1 MIKLNSTLLSVFILL
16 VITISS
22 GCAKDENKQPEADFE
37 PYVLRDIEYAV
48 NTDTAGISQQLIMDI
63 FFTQKADTFQKFPLV
78 LMIHGGSFQI
88 GDKKWVSESCNWL
101 AEAGFITATINYRL
115 GWRFNSCEDSRNT
128 LAEANYRGMQDANAA
143 LRFLVAHADEYGI
156 DTNWIFVAGESAG
169 AAIAL
174 NSSYFQ
180 ENTIHSISPL
190 LAQKLGGLHNSG
202 NNYTETYS
210 VKGICNKWGAIT
222 DTNLISDNFNIPV
235 ISFHGSN
242 DPLVPAEHGY
252 LLECNSFP
260 VSGSV
265 CIHRQTRASE
275 GISILFL
282 SKNGLHQP
290 KEFIPEFTMNKTAE
304 FFHHIMAG
312 TAESA
317 IYSD

>member
-1 MIKLNSTLLSVFILL
+1 MKKLNSTFLSVFILV

-22 GCAKDENKQPEADFE
+22 GCSKDEIKQPEADFK
-37 PYVLRDIEYAV
+37 PYALRDIEYAI
-48 NTDTAGISQQLIMDI
+48 NADTAGESQQLKLDI
-63 FFTQKADTFQKFPLV
+63 YFAQKADTFQKFPLV
-78 LMIHGGSFQI
+78 LMLHGGSFQI
-88 GDKKWVSESCNWL
+88 GDKEWVSESCNLL
-101 AEAGFITATINYRL
+101 AEAGFITATINYRM
-115 GWRFNSCEDSRNT
+115 GWRFKNCNDSTNT

-143 LRFLVAHADEYGI
+143 LRFLVAHADEYSI

-174 NSSYFQ
+174 NSSYIPQ
-180 ENTIHSISPL
+180 NRIHSVSPL
-190 LAQKLGGLHNSG
+190 LTQKLGGLHNSG

-235 ISFHGSN
+235 ISFHGNN

-260 VSGSV
+260 VSGSA
-265 CIHRQTRASE
+265 CIHRQTRASK

-282 SKNGLHQP
+282 SKSGLHQP
-290 KEFIPEFTMNKTAE
+290 KEYTPVFTMNKTAE
-304 FFHHIMAG
+304 FFRQIMAG

-317 IYSD
+317 FYSE